1 MKKQTFEI
9 LPLQGVYWKD
19 KDLKLTFG
27 MSVSE
32 FDALIP
38 DATQTTKYQDTEC
51 RMLKMPWGIL
61 KTNFLMV
68 QFDENKCLN
77 YIYLDLNTNKVNDL
91 CFVLDG
97 NDISGCKRLL
107 KFLLSENKNILEDNH
122 TETLY
127 FTDAGIN
134 LTGIHKSSS
143 CRYLEILPAGYY
155 EDLKDDTHP
164 YPEKQILQKLSKNF
178 TILPNEGVA
187 NDELG
192 EIKLNTAKNVLI
204 NYFTPYCHAGQLS
217 EQDVS
222 WNIQDILGIEF
233 DKETGLITTI
243 SLDIKRLNVF
253 YADVKIGKDKKYL
266 DRLKI
271 AKNEII
277 ELPNI
282 DIILVPQ
289 DHIAILP
296 YPELIYI
303 MNSTEYESYAKN
315 VMILERQSI

>member
-1 MKKQTFEI
+1 MKQTFEI

-178 TILPNEGVA
+178 TILPR
-187 NDELG
+187 
-192 EIKLNTAKNVLI
+192 TASSTPSCILAWWRKRSRWIIFSPVCPVCP
-204 NYFTPYCHAGQLS
+204 FTKWRRRFC
-217 EQDVS
+217 VS
-222 WNIQDILGIEF
+222 WSFPPIRSFIWTAFPTVRPFLKGANWPS
-233 DKETGLITTI
+233 TM
-243 SLDIKRLNVF
+243 RLP
-253 YADVKIGKDKKYL
+253 L
-266 DRLKI
+266 S
-271 AKNEII
+271 
-277 ELPNI
+277 P
-282 DIILVPQ
+282 
-289 DHIAILP
+289 
-296 YPELIYI
+296 
-303 MNSTEYESYAKN
+303 
-315 VMILERQSI
+315 

>member
-1 MKKQTFEI
+1 M
-9 LPLQGVYWKD
+9 
-19 KDLKLTFG
+19 
-27 MSVSE
+27 
-32 FDALIP
+32 
-38 DATQTTKYQDTEC
+38 
-51 RMLKMPWGIL
+51 
-61 KTNFLMV
+61 
-68 QFDENKCLN
+68 
-77 YIYLDLNTNKVNDL
+77 
-91 CFVLDG
+91 
-97 NDISGCKRLL
+97 
-107 KFLLSENKNILEDNH
+107 EDNH

-243 SLDIKRLNVF
+243 SLDIRRLNVF
-253 YADVKIGKDKKYL
+253 YADVKIGKDKKWL
-266 DRLKI
+266 DKLK
-271 AKNEII
+271 NLQDDII
-277 ELPNI
+277 ELTNVQ
-282 DIILVPQ
+282 IILVPQ
-289 DHIAILP
+289 DHIAIVL
-296 YPELIYI
+296 YPELLYI
-303 MNSTEYESYAKN
+303 MTPTEYARYEKN
-315 VMILERQSI
+315 VMILEKQSI